1 MRFPVFEKVRPE
13 AREFFC
19 PRSRITA
26 LAVALFC
33 LIPLLASGRQ
43 LLAQSQ
49 YCDVAAA
56 LNEVARQGC
65 LAKEQ
70 RTKLTGWLDQLPE
83 QDRAEA
89 LKSATTCYQCLLRK
103 KVAAD
108 KYSCF
113 RQVMQTRLYA
123 KVPAEHMCLR
133 DRLSSALIRLQ
144 QVNPVQTDMVVVD
157 RALNDFLG
165 AYSAARTVRQN
176 PELDTSIQLAK
187 DWCLDPNA
195 PWPPLEFTWEFI
207 EILVRI
213 AAVNPD
219 QGRHLGAVLG
229 AVLRDARPTGIGT
242 QTARDID
249 DAYRLL
255 IEQDRENLAG
265 TSILYLF
272 RQELGKIVPRPDR
285 AEPAQISALLQGSQS
300 LQEQLEAGSRLLRD
314 RASAWRPYEHYGD
327 LLNDLAEQLR
337 FSPSRR
343 KMREELLQLSC
354 KELRR
359 GLEVSE
365 GQQAQD
371 LTRIREKLLDRVRSY
386 GLELGRATRYL
397 DVIHFESEF
406 LDPSSKTLLENQQCY
421 IHAHL
426 AQAFYALGDL
436 RSAMEHF
443 GMSCGTISLKD
454 LEALKK

>member
-1 MRFPVFEKVRPE
+1 MSFLVFEKVRRE
-13 AREFFC
+13 ARKSWC

-26 LAVALFC
+26 LAVALFG
-33 LIPLLASGRQ
+33 LIPFLASGRP

-56 LNEVARQGC
+56 LNEVERQGC
-65 LAKEQ
+65 LSKEQ
-70 RTKLTGWLDQLPE
+70 RAKLAGWLDQLPE
-83 QDRAEA
+83 QEKAEA
-89 LKSATTCYQCLLRK
+89 LKSATSCYQCLLRK

-113 RQVMQTRLYA
+113 RQVLQTRLYA
-123 KVPAEHMCLR
+123 KVPSEHLCLR
-133 DRLSSALIRLQ
+133 ERLSSALIRLQ
-144 QVNPVQTDMVVVD
+144 QTNPAKVDMAVVD
-157 RALNDFLG
+157 RALNDFLAG
-165 AYSAARTVRQN
+165 YSACRTVRQN
-176 PELDTSIQLAK
+176 PDLDTSVELAK

-195 PWPPLEFTWEFI
+195 PWPPLEFTREFI
-207 EILVRI
+207 EILVRV

-229 AVLRDARPTGIGT
+229 AVLRDARSPGIGT
-242 QTARDID
+242 QNARELA

-272 RQELGKIVPRPDR
+272 RQELAQKVPRPDW
-285 AEPAQISALLQGSQS
+285 AEPAQISALLQASQS
-300 LQEQLEAGSRLLRD
+300 LHEQLEAGARRLQD
-314 RASAWRPYEHYGD
+314 RASAWRPYEYYSD

-337 FSPSRR
+337 LSPSQR

-371 LTRIREKLLDRVRSY
+371 LIRIRENLLNRVRSY
-386 GLELGRATRYL
+386 GLELGHAKRYL
-397 DVIHFESEF
+397 EVIHFESEF

-426 AQAFYALGDL
+426 AQAFYALGDY
-436 RSAMEHF
+436 RNAMEHF
-443 GMSCGTISLKD
+443 EKSCGISLKD